1 MPFVPRSQI
10 EQQQANAPP
19 RPMPVVENYAAPQT
33 DNSSNTEEQIS
44 ELNELLVHVL
54 DEIASLKSAIYEN
67 TRHDDRNQV
76 KKKHTKT
83 KRRAVEEDESEND
96 ASEEESNEKTTKKEN
111 ETTTRRGGGIDFS
124 SCF

>member
-83 KRRAVEEDESEND
+83 KRRVVEEDDSGD
-96 ASEEESNEKTTKKEN
+96 DTSEEESNDREKERIA
-111 ETTTRRGGGIDFS
+111 TTTRRGGIDFS
-124 SCF
+124 GCF

>member
-10 EQQQANAPP
+10 EQQQASAPP

-83 KRRAVEEDESEND
+83 KRRVVEEDDSGD
-96 ASEEESNEKTTKKEN
+96 DTSEEESNDREKERIA
-111 ETTTRRGGGIDFS
+111 TTTRRGGIDFS
-124 SCF
+124 GCF

>member
-54 DEIASLKSAIYEN
+54 DEIASLKSAIYDN
-67 TRHDDRNQV
+67 TRHADRNQV

-83 KRRAVEEDESEND
+83 KRRVVEEDDSGD
-96 ASEEESNEKTTKKEN
+96 DTSEEESNDREKERIA
-111 ETTTRRGGGIDFS
+111 TTTRRGGIDFS
-124 SCF
+124 GCF